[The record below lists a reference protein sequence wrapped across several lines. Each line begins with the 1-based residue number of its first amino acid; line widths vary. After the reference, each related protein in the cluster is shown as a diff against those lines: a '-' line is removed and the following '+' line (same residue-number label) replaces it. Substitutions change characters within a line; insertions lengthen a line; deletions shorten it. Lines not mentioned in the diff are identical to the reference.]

1 MAVPQRSGIAPAP
14 DSGDLLLVA
23 AGDDAALRRILARW
37 RQPVYAVFERLREPS
52 AAAEAT
58 LQTFER
64 LVRSAGRYEPGESF
78 PATLWGHA
86 AHVVQDLPPGELL
99 AVSPAHLAESASAR
113 TALQR
118 AAIAAL
124 PPGERAAFLL
134 TRIAK
139 LPLQTAASAL
149 GVGETELRRR
159 LVHALETLRAS
170 LRALLDTGG
179 PDAADESAPGDG
191 PGPEGAPEEVP

>member
-1 MAVPQRSGIAPAP
+1 VAVPPRSGIAPEP

-23 AGDDAALRRILARW
+23 AGDDAALRRILSRW

-58 LQTFER
+58 IQTFER
-64 LVRSAGRYEPGESF
+64 LVRSARRFDPGESF

-86 AHVVQDLPPGELL
+86 ARVMQEQPPAEPV
-99 AVSPAHLAESASAR
+99 AVSGARLAESASAR

-118 AAIAAL
+118 SAIATL

-134 TRIAK
+134 TRVAH
-139 LPLQTAASAL
+139 LPLSTARAAL
-149 GVGETELRRR
+149 GIGEPELRRR
-159 LVHALETLRAS
+159 LVRALES
-170 LRALLDTGG
+170 LRGSLRPLLGAQAPGEVPPEEIRVTG
-179 PDAADESAPGDG
+179 PDSGDG
-191 PGPEGAPEEVP
+191 P

>member
-1 MAVPQRSGIAPAP
+1 MAVPQRSGVAPAP

-52 AAAEAT
+52 VAAEAT

-64 LVRSAGRYEPGESF
+64 LVRSAARYEPGESF
-78 PATLWGHA
+78 PAVLWGHA
-86 AHVVQDLPPGELL
+86 AHVVQDLPPGEILV
-99 AVSPAHLAESASAR
+99 VSPAHLAESASAR

-134 TRIAK
+134 TRVAK

-149 GVGETELRRR
+149 GVGEPELRRR
-159 LVHALETLRAS
+159 LVHALETLRVS
-170 LRALLDTGG
+170 LHPLLDMGG
-179 PDAADESAPGDG
+179 PDAADDSSPESGPDSEATPGD
-191 PGPEGAPEEVP
+191 VP

>member
-23 AGDDAALRRILARW
+23 TGDDAALRRILSRW
-37 RQPVYAVFERLREPS
+37 RQPVYAIFERLREPS
-52 AAAEAT
+52 VAAEAT

-64 LVRSAGRYEPGESF
+64 LVRSAGRFEPGTSF

-86 AHVVQDLPPGELL
+86 ARIVQDQPPGEPVV
-99 AVSPAHLAESASAR
+99 VSPSRLAESAAAR

-134 TRIAK
+134 TRVAR
-139 LPLQTAASAL
+139 LSFPTTAAAL
-149 GVGETELRRR
+149 GVGEPELRRR
-159 LVHALETLRAS
+159 LVRALESLRAS
-170 LRALLDTGG
+170 LRPLLDMG
-179 PDAADESAPGDG
+179 APGEAPPD
-191 PGPEGAPEEVP
+191 EGAAFGPAAGDPS